1 MLLRVFLR
9 YRRAVILSI
18 ALLVSFLFMTLQVR
32 QEGPLVDLVERGLV
46 LTVTPFLKLY
56 AAVTGTTS
64 RLWANYVDLRRVRGE
79 NLRLQEEMAALREE
93 GRRLAEAGLEN
104 SRLRRLLDL
113 PAGREFDLVTA
124 QVIAKD
130 TTNWFKTIMINK
142 GSEAGVQRS
151 LPVIATEGLVGRV
164 VEVMPWT
171 AKVQLLTDPVSS
183 VGALLQEQRGTGL
196 VTGDRGQTATVKYLP
211 LMAEVRVGDV
221 VLTSGM
227 GGVFP
232 KGILIGTVTATHRKS
247 GALFQEAAIQ
257 PSVDFGRLEEVLVIT
272 RERGAGPPGAPGA
285 PRGGDR

>member
-9 YRRAVILSI
+9 YRRTVILSVT
-18 ALLVSFLFMTLQVR
+18 LLVSFLFMTLQVR

-46 LTVTPFLKLY
+46 LTATPFLKLY
-56 AAVTGTTS
+56 AAVTGTAS
-64 RLWANYVDLRRVRGE
+64 RLWGSYVDLRRVRAE
-79 NLRLQEEMAALREE
+79 NLRLQEEVAALRGEV
-93 GRRLAEAGLEN
+93 RRLAEAGLEN
-104 SRLRRLLDL
+104 ARLRRLLDL
-113 PAGREFDLVTA
+113 PATREFDLVTA

-151 LPVIATEGLVGRV
+151 LPVIAGEGLVGRV

-183 VGALLQEQRGTGL
+183 VGALLQEQRVTGL
-196 VTGDRGQTATVKYLP
+196 VTGARGQTATVKYLP

-272 RERGAGPPGAPGA
+272 GERGVGPMGAPDGPPG
-285 PRGGDR
+285 GDR

>member
-9 YRRAVILSI
+9 YRRTVILSV

-46 LTVTPFLKLY
+46 LTVTPFLKLH

-64 RLWANYVDLRRVRGE
+64 RLWANYVDLRRVRAE
-79 NLRLQEEMAALREE
+79 NLRLQEEVPALREE
-93 GRRLAEAGLEN
+93 VRRLAETGLEN
-104 SRLRRLLDL
+104 SRLRRLMDL
-113 PAGREFDLVTA
+113 PAGREFDLVAA

-130 TTNWFKTIMINK
+130 TTNWFKTIMVNK
-142 GSEAGVQRS
+142 GSEVGLQRN

-183 VGALLQEQRGTGL
+183 VGALLQEQRVTGL

-272 RERGAGPPGAPGA
+272 RERGSGAPGA
-285 PRGGDR
+285 PRGEDR

>member
-32 QEGPLVDLVERGLV
+32 QEGPLVDLAERGLV

-93 GRRLAEAGLEN
+93 VRRLAEAGLEN
-104 SRLRRLLDL
+104 SRLRQLLDL
-113 PAGREFDLVTA
+113 PAGREFDLVAA

-171 AKVQLLTDPVSS
+171 SKVQLLTDPVSS

>member
-18 ALLVSFLFMTLQVR
+18 ALLVSFLFMTVQVR

-93 GRRLAEAGLEN
+93 GRRLAEAGPEN

-113 PAGREFDLVTA
+113 PAGREFDLVAA

-196 VTGDRGQTATVKYLP
+196 VTGDLGQTATVKYLP

-272 RERGAGPPGAPGA
+272 RERGAGSPGAPGA
-285 PRGGDR
+285 PRRGDR

>member
-1 MLLRVFLR
+1 MLLRAFLR
-9 YRRAVILSI
+9 YRRTVILSI
-18 ALLVSFLFMTLQVR
+18 TLLLSFLFMTLQVR

-64 RLWANYVDLRRVRGE
+64 RLWANYVDLRRVRAE

-93 GRRLAEAGLEN
+93 VRRLAEGGLEN

-113 PAGREFDLVTA
+113 PAGREFDLVAA

-183 VGALLQEQRGTGL
+183 VGALLQEQRVTGL

-232 KGILIGTVTATHRKS
+232 KGILVGTVTATHRKS

-272 RERGAGPPGAPGA
+272 RERGAGPPGS
-285 PRGGDR
+285 PRGGGR

>member
-9 YRRAVILSI
+9 YRRTLILSA
-18 ALLVSFLFMTLQVR
+18 ALVVSFLFMTLQVR

-46 LTVTPFLKLY
+46 LTVTPFLKVY
-56 AAVTGTTS
+56 AAVTSGAS
-64 RLWANYVDLRRVRGE
+64 RLWTNYVDLRRVGAE
-79 NLRLQEEMAALREE
+79 NLRLQDEVAALREE
-93 GRRLAEAGLEN
+93 VGRLTEAGLEN

-113 PAGREFDLVTA
+113 PAGLEFDLVTA

-130 TTNWFKTIMINK
+130 TTNWFKIIMINK
-142 GSEAGVQRS
+142 GSGARVERNM
-151 LPVIATEGLVGRV
+151 PVISTEGLVGRV
-164 VEVMPWT
+164 VEVMPWA

-183 VGALLQEQRGTGL
+183 VGALLQEQRVTGL

-232 KGILIGTVTATHRKS
+232 KGIPIGTVTAIHRKS
-247 GALFQEAAIQ
+247 GALFQEATIQ
-257 PSVDFGRLEEVLVIT
+257 PSVDLGRLEEVLVVT
-272 RERGAGPPGAPGA
+272 GQRGPGSPGG
-285 PRGGDR
+285 PRGPGVVRR

>member
-64 RLWANYVDLRRVRGE
+64 RLWVNYVDLRRVRGE

-113 PAGREFDLVTA
+113 PAGREFDLVAA

-196 VTGDRGQTATVKYLP
+196 VTGDLGQTATVKYLP

-232 KGILIGTVTATHRKS
+232 KGILIGTVTASHRKS

-272 RERGAGPPGAPGA
+272 RERGAGSPGAPGA

>member
-64 RLWANYVDLRRVRGE
+64 RLWANYVDLRRVRAE

-93 GRRLAEAGLEN
+93 VRRLAEAGLEN

-113 PAGREFDLVTA
+113 PAGREFDLVAA

-164 VEVMPWT
+164 LEVMPWT

-272 RERGAGPPGAPGA
+272 RERRAGPPGAPGA

>member
-9 YRRAVILSI
+9 YRRTLILSA

-46 LTVTPFLKLY
+46 LTVTPFLKVY
-56 AAVTGTTS
+56 AAVTSGAA
-64 RLWANYVDLRRVRGE
+64 RLWTNYVDLRRVGAE
-79 NLRLQEEMAALREE
+79 NLRVQEEVAALRGEV
-93 GRRLAEAGLEN
+93 GRLTEAGLEN

-113 PAGREFDLVTA
+113 PAGLEFDLVTA

-130 TTNWFKTIMINK
+130 TTNWFKIIMINK
-142 GSEAGVQRS
+142 GSGARVERNM
-151 LPVIATEGLVGRV
+151 PVISTEGLVGRV
-164 VEVMPWT
+164 VEVMPWA

-183 VGALLQEQRGTGL
+183 VGALLQEQRVTGL
-196 VTGDRGQTATVKYLP
+196 VTGDRGQTAIVKYLP

-232 KGILIGTVTATHRKS
+232 KGIPIGTVTAIHRKS

-257 PSVDFGRLEEVLVIT
+257 PSVDFGRLEEVLVVT
-272 RERGAGPPGAPGA
+272 GQRGPGSPGG
-285 PRGGDR
+285 PRGPGVVRR

>member
-113 PAGREFDLVTA
+113 PAGREFDLVAA

-196 VTGDRGQTATVKYLP
+196 VTGDLGQTATVKYLP

-232 KGILIGTVTATHRKS
+232 KGILIGTVTASHRKS

-272 RERGAGPPGAPGA
+272 RERGAGSPGAPGA